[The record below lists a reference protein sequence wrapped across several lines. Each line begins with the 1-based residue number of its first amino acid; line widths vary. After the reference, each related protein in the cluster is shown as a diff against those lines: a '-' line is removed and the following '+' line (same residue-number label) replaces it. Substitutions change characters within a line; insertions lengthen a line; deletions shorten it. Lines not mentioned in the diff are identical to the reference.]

1 MNRVQQFLSVAL
13 FVVAASQIAI
23 GVVSFTS
30 GAATGNPLDQS
41 GSDERFPLNR
51 RRCYQ
56 IDSQLG

>member
-30 GAATGNPLDQS
+30 GAANGNQLDQPS
-41 GSDERFPLNR
+41 LTSDSR
-51 RRCYQ
+51 
-56 IDSQLG
+56 